1 MSKTGRWSG
10 IYRQAGHENEHWL
23 NKMCQRILTAQQ
35 QPLLIDAIR
44 GNIWCWLWLD
54 LFPNIHGFFP
64 RFAHT
69 QWNITSYIHF
79 VSVAI
84 RTSQSYLWN
93 SINRQFG
100 YFCRFFFYCLLRV
113 SVLCCVNSSS
123 CCWNSEQWKLAPAS
137 VQQHT
142 EYSSNFL
149 IGYINRNRMC
159 SRTTWMSCL
168 VRPRKQS
175 GCIGFIAALVVARN

>member
-1 MSKTGRWSG
+1 MKTNIDWIKCAKEFWRRNSSRYWLTQFAETYGVDCGLICFRTFMAFFLDLRTHSG
-10 IYRQAGHENEHWL
+10 I
-23 NKMCQRILTAQQ
+23 
-35 QPLLIDAIR
+35 LLHIYISF
-44 GNIWCWLWLD
+44 LL
-54 LFPNIHGFFP
+54 
-64 RFAHT
+64 RFAHLNRIYEI
-69 QWNITSYIHF
+69 QSIGNSDIF
-79 VSVAI
+79 VV
-84 RTSQSYLWN
+84 
-93 SINRQFG
+93 
-100 YFCRFFFYCLLRV
+100 FFFYCLLRV

>member
-79 VSVAI
+79 VFVAI

-100 YFCRFFFYCLLRV
+100 YFCRFFFLLFAACECV
-113 SVLCCVNSSS
+113 VLRKQQQLLL
-123 CCWNSEQWKLAPAS
+123 EQW
-137 VQQHT
+137 T
-142 EYSSNFL
+142 ME
-149 IGYINRNRMC
+149 IGPGI
-159 SRTTWMSCL
+159 RTTAYW
-168 VRPRKQS
+168 VFQ
-175 GCIGFIAALVVARN
+175 